1 MIKFKL
7 QQPDAKLPTRGSD
20 EAAGLDLYACECIDI
35 PAGKSAK
42 INTGVCMEIPSA
54 YVGLIWP
61 RSKIS
66 TRFNIDIL
74 AGVIDSDYRGE
85 IQIALINHGDKP
97 FEVRTGDKIA
107 QMIIQT
113 HFSDLPIE
121 QVDQLSDSTRDK
133 SGINS
138 SEIRLR
144 D

>member
-7 QQPDAKLPTRGSD
+7 QQPDAKIPTKGSD
-20 EAAGLDLYACECIDI
+20 EAAGLDLYSCENIEI
-35 PAGKSAK
+35 PPGKSAK
-42 INTGVCMEIPSA
+42 INTGVCMELRSG

-66 TRFNIDIL
+66 TRYSVDIL

-85 IQIALINHGDKP
+85 IQIALINHGERP

-107 QMIIQT
+107 QMLIQS
-113 HFSDLPIE
+113 HFNYFDIYE
-121 QVDQLSDSTRDK
+121 VDQLSDSTRGK

-138 SEIRLR
+138 VATRLR

>member
-7 QQPDAKLPTRGSD
+7 QQPDAKLPTKGSD
-20 EAAGLDLYACECIDI
+20 EAAGLDLYACENIDI

-42 INTGVCMEIPSA
+42 INTGVCMEIPSG

-74 AGVIDSDYRGE
+74 AGVVDSDYRGE

-107 QMIIQT
+107 QMLIQR
-113 HFSDLPIE
+113 HFNYFDIE
-121 QVDQLSDSTRDK
+121 QVDQLSESRRGK
-133 SGINS
+133 QGINS
-138 SEIRLR
+138 TDTRLR